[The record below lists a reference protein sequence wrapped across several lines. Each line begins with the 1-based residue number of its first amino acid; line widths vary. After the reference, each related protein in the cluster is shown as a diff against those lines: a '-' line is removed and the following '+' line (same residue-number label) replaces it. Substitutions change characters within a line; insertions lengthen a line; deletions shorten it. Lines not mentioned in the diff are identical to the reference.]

1 MRVWHKDLI
10 PVLPG
15 YQLIGQWRDCCLIAR
30 NLRTTGLPGHPL
42 VNRVLDHPVVHFVMY
57 CRLVSQELA
66 RRGYAHNWDNFSRWE
81 ARAKAPLPE
90 ELTPAD
96 LFPGWHNDRYLLQ
109 CLCMLQELHDAGV
122 IASAEWAKIE
132 EKGGEKWKALTE
144 R

>member
-42 VNRVLDHPVVHFVMY
+42 VNRVLDYPVVHFVMY

-66 RRGYAHNWDNFSRWE
+66 RRGYAHSWSSLSRWE
-81 ARAKAPLPE
+81 ARANAPLPE
-90 ELTPAD
+90 GLTSSEV
-96 LFPGWHNDRYLLQ
+96 FGQWHNERYFRQ
-109 CLCMLQELHDAGV
+109 CFYMLQELHDAGV
-122 IASAEWAKIE
+122 ISSAEWGRIE
-132 EKGGEKWKALTE
+132 EKGGEP